1 MPSRK
6 CARPAPDPA
15 AGHPWPALGI
25 PLLHPRQARTILSVG
40 RKKRWDG
47 SAARCGNAITL
58 HRRPDRIDCSET
70 PQVLGWYLDF
80 AACDLRLVAPRRP
93 NFAPPRHRD
102 PCKLAAPSGLAFHPE
117 AHARRSPSCVK
128 GVCAQPAMDGRQ
140 PALGAWTRIEPGEHT
155 PCVQDGLRDPPARPP
170 WTAQHNSASD
180 KARKHH
186 AATPAQPYA
195 PQRSAQDRRLSAP
208 RRPPS
213 APRPLHVRRATR
225 WFRPACA
232 GSTRAHG
239 SRGIHAAASP
249 DARYHPSP

>member
-1 MPSRK
+1 MSAGGFVRGCAIRRGYRKGGFVRWCAACRGCRRGMPSRK

-117 AHARRSPSCVK
+117 AHARRSPSCAQ
-128 GVCAQPAMDGRQ
+128 GVCAQPAMDGRR
-140 PALGAWTRIEPGEHT
+140 PALGARTRREPGEHT
-155 PCVQDGLRDPPARPP
+155 PCAQDGPRELPARPP
-170 WTAQHNSASD
+170 
-180 KARKHH
+180 
-186 AATPAQPYA
+186 
-195 PQRSAQDRRLSAP
+195 
-208 RRPPS
+208 
-213 APRPLHVRRATR
+213 
-225 WFRPACA
+225 FRPHAGCA
-232 GSTRAHG
+232 KRASLRLEKIG
-239 SRGIHAAASP
+239 TAPKKQRK
-249 DARYHPSP
+249 